1 MLKNTFLSDLSL
13 VSILSVDLSY
23 VPKYLE
29 SCDSFSGKRVAG
41 GTNVRNSAIDLS
53 DPESDA
59 ACVTC
64 LFSAGRKPRMG

>member
-29 SCDSFSGKRVAG
+29 SCDSFSGKGVAG
-41 GTNVRNSAIDLS
+41 GTNVRNSAIDLRDS
-53 DPESDA
+53 ESDA